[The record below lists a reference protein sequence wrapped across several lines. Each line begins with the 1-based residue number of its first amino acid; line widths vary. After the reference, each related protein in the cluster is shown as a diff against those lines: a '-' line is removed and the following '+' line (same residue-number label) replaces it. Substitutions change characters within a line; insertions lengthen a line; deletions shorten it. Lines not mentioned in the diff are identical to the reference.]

1 MSKYLFTFF
10 LVCGIALVAVIIGL
24 ALTVPG
30 TPAGELAG
38 MKKFSSIDE
47 LSSYL
52 IKTQNAVSQGI
63 PAPIATPL
71 AGGRGLAEN
80 VMDAPAQKGGM
91 PVFQTMVPTYAPAEY
106 SATNLQVQ
114 GVDEADFVKT
124 DGNYLYLVSRGEL
137 VIIDA
142 YPAEEAD
149 IVSRTSLPGQ
159 PVELFVWGKYAVV
172 FYTGQDELLEKAPVG
187 VAPVPRWETVT
198 HACIYDISNRSLP
211 LKSGDITASGS
222 YYGSRMIGNSVYLVT
237 SQPLQWRGERPI
249 VPMVQKDGAPGVTP
263 DIYYYDIP
271 DSVYLYY
278 TITSF
283 RPGDPEAPVAESF
296 LAGYSTTLYVSEE
309 NLYLA
314 YRKDAAIPRW
324 QASTL
329 AGSGPEAVMQP
340 VPGTVIH
347 RFAIG
352 NGKVSYQ
359 ATGQVPGQLLN
370 QFSMDEYG
378 QYLRVATTVEG
389 WTSSRST
396 QSNSVYTLDQGM
408 NIKGRLENIAPDERI
423 YATRFMGDRLYM
435 VTFKRMDPFFVIDLS
450 DPSRPAVLGMLK
462 IPGYSDYLHPYDANH
477 IIGLGKETRENQWG
491 GVSTSGL
498 KLALFDV
505 SDVNNPVVVDKV
517 EIGEAGSDS
526 EALRDHKAF
535 LFSRQK
541 DLLVIPVWEVKNVP
555 VTGRSYPSYQ
565 PEVWQGAY
573 AFSVSPERGFALRGK
588 VTHYS
593 WGTQNQAYY
602 YGTMADTV
610 RRALYIDDV
619 LYTISPNQVVMTS
632 LGNMDTRIKEIDLPG
647 ARPGGTWYGQA

>member
-1 MSKYLFTFF
+1 
-10 LVCGIALVAVIIGL
+10 
-24 ALTVPG
+24 
-30 TPAGELAG
+30 
-38 MKKFSSIDE
+38 
-47 LSSYL
+47 
-52 IKTQNAVSQGI
+52 
-63 PAPIATPL
+63 
-71 AGGRGLAEN
+71 
-80 VMDAPAQKGGM
+80 
-91 PVFQTMVPTYAPAEY
+91 
-106 SATNLQVQ
+106 
-114 GVDEADFVKT
+114 
-124 DGNYLYLVSRGEL
+124 
-137 VIIDA
+137 
-142 YPAEEAD
+142 
-149 IVSRTSLPGQ
+149 
-159 PVELFVWGKYAVV
+159 
-172 FYTGQDELLEKAPVG
+172 
-187 VAPVPRWETVT
+187 
-198 HACIYDISNRSLP
+198 
-211 LKSGDITASGS
+211 
-222 YYGSRMIGNSVYLVT
+222 
-237 SQPLQWRGERPI
+237 
-249 VPMVQKDGAPGVTP
+249 
-263 DIYYYDIP
+263 
-271 DSVYLYY
+271 
-278 TITSF
+278 
-283 RPGDPEAPVAESF
+283 
-296 LAGYSTTLYVSEE
+296 
-309 NLYLA
+309 
-314 YRKDAAIPRW
+314 
-324 QASTL
+324 
-329 AGSGPEAVMQP
+329 
-340 VPGTVIH
+340 
-347 RFAIG
+347 
-352 NGKVSYQ
+352 
-359 ATGQVPGQLLN
+359 
-370 QFSMDEYG
+370 
-378 QYLRVATTVEG
+378 
-389 WTSSRST
+389 
-396 QSNSVYTLDQGM
+396 M